1 MSLLELGDVH
11 IAYGN
16 VKAVKGID
24 LVVNDGEIVT
34 LLGANGAGK
43 TTTLRA
49 ISGLLRLQSG
59 VIRFGEHELQAM
71 PAHKIVE
78 LGICHVPEGRRVF
91 GTLTVEENLNLG
103 AYKYRNDP
111 GRVQSGRERVYQ
123 LLPRLEERQRQL
135 AGTLSGGEQQMLAIG
150 RGLMSDPRVLLLDE
164 PSLGLAPKLVQEI
177 FRTICEINRQ
187 GVTILL
193 VEQNAR
199 IALRVAERA
208 YVLETGRIAL
218 SGESL
223 ELRRDPRVQQ
233 AYLGV
238 KEAAGLS

>member
-1 MSLLELGDVH
+1 MGLLELHDVE

-16 VKAVKGID
+16 IQVVKGIN
-24 LVVNDGEIVT
+24 LSVKGGEIVT

-43 TTTLRA
+43 TTTLQA
-49 ISGLLRLQSG
+49 ISGLLRLKSG
-59 VIRFGEHELQAM
+59 IITFNNEEIQTM

-103 AYKYRNDP
+103 AYKYRNDLKH
-111 GRVQSGRERVYQ
+111 VKTGRERVYY
-123 LLPRLEERQRQL
+123 LFPRLKERRTQL

-150 RGLMSDPRVLLLDE
+150 RGLMSDPKVLLLDE
-164 PSLGLAPKLVQEI
+164 PSLGLAPILVQEI
-177 FRTICEINRQ
+177 FQTVLEINKQ

-199 IALRVAERA
+199 IALRLAKRA
-208 YVLETGRIAL
+208 YVLETGRIVL
-218 SGESL
+218 NGSSL
-223 ELRRDPRVQQ
+223 ELRQDPGVQK

-238 KEAAGLS
+238 KGA